1 MLDLDMLYLTR
12 SILSFR
18 WSSDGNQIYFDS
30 NTTGRFNIWSV
41 SSWGGLPAQITI
53 SDERTL
59 LRDPSPD
66 GRFLLYKQDIGGDE
80 KPNLFLVDLRSGAVR
95 NITNTEK
102 VGYRDMR
109 WSPDGKAIAC
119 AAEREKPGA
128 YAIFKI
134 EAETAAFTKILGNDN
149 GECASLQWSRD
160 GRKLAFTRTRNY
172 QHAGASV
179 FDLETKKEEVLTPID
194 RESTNITMGWTL
206 DNKKIY
212 VNSNANDQGTDAVA
226 LLGLDGKGYEW
237 LTLGAWESFL
247 CDSSSTE
254 NCYVYVRNEA
264 GNHRIFLRTLSGD
277 EKEIPLPGGVVKMAS
292 FSPDGKEVGVLHAS
306 ADRPNEIWIYDI
318 AAQTLLQITD
328 SLVGGLSQEN
338 FVQPQLV
345 VYPSF
350 DTTPI
355 TSFLY
360 LPANIERDG
369 SHPAIVI
376 PHGGPTWQHM
386 NDWFPSIQYFVS
398 HGFVVVAPNYRG
410 STGFGREFMEVN
422 RGDCGGGDLRDCVAA
437 VDFLKKTGYVD
448 SHQIAFTGA
457 SYGGY
462 LTLMALTK
470 FPNLW
475 AAGAAFVPFANWF
488 TAFENEDPVL
498 QSIDEWLM
506 GNPTKH
512 SELLRD
518 RSPVFFADQI
528 RAPLLMLGGANDIN
542 CPAEEIQQ
550 MADAVRQKGGS
561 VEFKIYEN
569 EGHEFARR
577 ENEIDAYK
585 RAAEFLLEHVC
596 KRKTA

>member
-1 MLDLDMLYLTR
+1 MLYLTR
-12 SILSFR
+12 SIPSFR
-18 WSSDGNQIYFDS
+18 WSYDGKQIYFDS
-30 NTTGRFNIWSV
+30 NTTGRFNIWRV
-41 SSWGGLPAQITI
+41 SSMGGLPVQITI

-59 LRDPSPD
+59 LEDPSPD
-66 GRFLLYKQDIGGDE
+66 GRFLLYKQDTGGDE
-80 KPNLFLVDLRSGAVR
+80 KPNLFLSDLRNGGVR

-102 VGYRDMR
+102 VCYRDMR
-109 WSPDGKAIAC
+109 WSPDGKTLVC
-119 AAEREKPGA
+119 AAERERSGA
-128 YAIFKI
+128 YSIFSI
-134 EAETAAFTKILGNDN
+134 EAETAAVRKIVGNED
-149 GECASLQWSRD
+149 GECASLQWSLD
-160 GRKLAFTRTRNY
+160 GRKLAFTRTKNY
-172 QHAGASV
+172 QHAGVSV
-179 FDLETKKEEVLTPID
+179 LDLGTRNEEVLAPID
-194 RESTNITMGWTL
+194 GKSTNITMGWTL

-212 VNSNANDQGTDAVA
+212 VTSNANDKGTEAVA
-226 LLGLDGKGYEW
+226 LFGLNPKKCEW
-237 LTLGAWESFL
+237 LTSGAWESFL
-247 CDSSSTE
+247 CDCSPTAD
-254 NCYVYVRNEA
+254 CYVYVRNEA

-277 EKEIPLPGGVVKMAS
+277 ETEIPLPGGVVKMAS
-292 FSPDGKEVGVLHAS
+292 FSPDGKKVGVLHAS
-306 ADRPNEIWIYDI
+306 ADRPNDIWVYDI

-328 SLVGGLSQEN
+328 SLVGGLGQEN

-355 TSFLY
+355 ASFLY

-369 SHPAIVI
+369 SHPAIVF

-410 STGFGREFMEVN
+410 STGFGREFMEAN
-422 RGDCGGGDLRDCVAA
+422 IGDCGGGDLRDCVAA

-470 FPNLW
+470 FPSLW

-488 TAFENEDPVL
+488 TAYENEDPVL
-498 QSIDEWLM
+498 QAIDEWLM
-506 GNPTKH
+506 GESTKY
-512 SELLRD
+512 SELWRD

-577 ENEIDAYK
+577 ENEIDAYR
-585 RAAEFLLEHVC
+585 RAAGFLLEHVSQ
-596 KRKTA
+596 KKLGFK